1 MMFCLFWCCV
11 FMCCLFFFFFLVDFT
26 IFTAM
31 FTAGARRWNDA
42 HSMAS
47 QPRKKKMAQ
56 ANLLLGA
63 YDGPAAY
70 ALWTHRNI
78 SSLQQAR
85 SLCTSAIEGPT
96 GQGVALR
103 AGNPDKLRGSGPAG
117 GDPTSPVTSC
127 SDLLLHRKPNPA
139 LTALRLLVGIH
150 SSPTGFV
157 RREAI
162 RATWKRYPS
171 VSHGATVLCF
181 VIGRPPNA
189 SLGEPLAHEARDHGD
204 MLLLDVAEHGKLSI
218 AKALAYWRRAATIVD
233 RHHSSPG
240 RGGYPFVAKCAP
252 CPN

>member
-1 MMFCLFWCCV
+1 
-11 FMCCLFFFFFLVDFT
+11 
-26 IFTAM
+26 M
-31 FTAGARRWNDA
+31 FTARVAGTTTRTTGSPKLPA
-42 HSMAS
+42 
-47 QPRKKKMAQ
+47 PKKMAH

-70 ALWTHRNI
+70 DLWTHRNI
-78 SSLQQAR
+78 STLQQAR
-85 SLCTSAIEGPT
+85 SLCTSAISSMASEGPT
-96 GQGVALR
+96 GQGVALQ

-117 GDPTSPVTSC
+117 GDPTSPATSC

-171 VSHGATVLCF
+171 VAHGATVLCF

-189 SLGEPLAHEARDHGD
+189 SLGEALAHEARDHGD